1 MQQVDTPHPDQEV
14 NVEEQKLFIYEYFH
28 SKYPT
33 TLESLQSKKKVPLEA
48 MEEEPEKKL
57 AGAPRNNIALN
68 GEIRYWHCTVPKCPK
83 KNFAFSMKNKNK
95 YHAEM

>member
-68 GEIRYWHCTVPKCPK
+68 GEARYWHCTDP
-83 KNFAFSMKNKNK
+83 
-95 YHAEM
+95 